1 MYVGK
6 IQPGIASV
14 IVFRWVFFFTICL
27 LGYSSEMLKD
37 EKTMFVCSQPNN
49 ALLFVKGRKQN
60 EN

>member
-1 MYVGK
+1 MLEKYSQELPQSLSLGGCFSL
-6 IQPGIASV
+6 QFAY
-14 IVFRWVFFFTICL
+14 L
-27 LGYSSEMLKD
+27 AGYSSEMLKD